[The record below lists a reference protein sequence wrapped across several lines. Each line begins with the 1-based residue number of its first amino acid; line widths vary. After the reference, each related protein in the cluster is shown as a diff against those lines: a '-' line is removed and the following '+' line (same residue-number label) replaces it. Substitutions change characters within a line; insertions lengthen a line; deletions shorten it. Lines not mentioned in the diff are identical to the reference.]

1 MKHEAFIIILLL
13 TQILSAGPQAPVFR
27 KLSEKEIIVIPIHTE
42 VNTLLVFPEP
52 FTQIFG
58 AGLTDGQTPG
68 LVQCQQ
74 SKNDKLIVLQQ
85 LEPKSDVLMQVV
97 MADKVYTFRLTSSE
111 NPASVIN
118 FGVSARFDPA
128 KTVPAKK
135 AESANK
141 PLSPERLRDLIAL
154 TQKVAFL
161 GPQLPKEYEG
171 FESKAVSYRN
181 STGALTT
188 RIEIVARFQN
198 EDALVFIGKVR
209 NEGERT
215 VLLSQCIGRMKVG
228 SNNGQGDYGPNLL
241 IAKSD
246 SLAPGKEVSFQGILV
261 GDGRG
266 GAAHFSLKNQIEL
279 SLQPQN

>member
-1 MKHEAFIIILLL
+1 MKLEPLIILLL
-13 TQILSAGPQAPVFR
+13 AQILSAEPQDPVFR
-27 KLSEKEIIVIPIHTE
+27 KLSEKETMVIPIHTE

-52 FTQIFG
+52 VTQIFG

-74 SKNDKLIVLQQ
+74 PENSKLIVLQQ
-85 LEPKSDVLMQVV
+85 LEPESEVLMQVV
-97 MADKVYTFRLTSSE
+97 MADKAYAFRLTSSE
-111 NPASVIN
+111 TPASVIN
-118 FGVSARFDPA
+118 FRDGERFTPA
-128 KTVPAKK
+128 QTVPAEK
-135 AESANK
+135 AKPANN

-154 TQKVAFL
+154 TQKAAFL
-161 GPQLPKEYEG
+161 GPQLPTEYEG

-181 STGALTT
+181 STGVLTT
-188 RIEIVARFQN
+188 RVEAVARFQN
-198 EDALVFIGKVR
+198 EDALIFIGKVR

-279 SLQPQN
+279 SLQTSN